1 MKSSEKQRGL
11 KNGEAKEWTI
21 PVWERIHGGLK
32 GHHTLKRHHLA
43 INLLTKAWQLFH
55 KTPPQAG
62 CRPAVTNTQQ
72 VMHRY
77 SDPSSPPTP
86 AWSFFTSTPFRA
98 RQWKVRRRPPRT
110 REDGERLYLNHSAG
124 QPRHGASGRVGD
136 IGKPPPQALLSA
148 AFFHPPFGLCY
159 SPISLHFT
167 FHPLPSAAPSAHQQL
182 LFREKQNR
190 YRSGLNGGGGIDCCA
205 LLTAL
210 SLSVW

>member
-1 MKSSEKQRGL
+1 MNQLPELHFKHLFQERDIYKYWFEEK
-11 KNGEAKEWTI
+11 
-21 PVWERIHGGLK
+21 ERMQLTCCK
-32 GHHTLKRHHLA
+32 KTL
-43 INLLTKAWQLFH
+43 
-55 KTPPQAG
+55 PQVG
-62 CRPAVTNTQQ
+62 CRPTVTNTTGNASLLGPISEEN
-72 VMHRY
+72 RGY
-77 SDPSSPPTP
+77 PPTP

-98 RQWKVRRRPPRT
+98 QQWKVRRRPSRT

-136 IGKPPPQALLSA
+136 AGKPPPQALLSA
-148 AFFHPPFGLCY
+148 AVFHPPFGLCF
-159 SPISLHFT
+159 SPLSLHFT
-167 FHPLPSAAPSAHQQL
+167 FHPLPSAAPSAHQHL